1 MAGKKQVRVQ
11 AAWQEGFRF
20 EASNEA
26 GQTIIMDSPLA
37 EGGPKGPS
45 PMQLLLQALAGC
57 TAMDV
62 ISILQKKRQDVTAFY
77 VNVVGDRVDEHPRY
91 YHDIEMEFVV
101 RGHNIDPA
109 AVERAIELSATK
121 YCSASANLKGKSN
134 IVTRFRVEEE
144 E

>member
-11 AAWQEGFRF
+11 ATWQEGYRF

-37 EGGPKGPS
+37 EGGPQGPS

-62 ISILQKKRQDVTAFY
+62 ISILRKKRQDVTGFH
-77 VNVVGDRVDEHPRY
+77 VNVTGDRVDEHPRY
-91 YHDIEMEFVV
+91 YHTIEMEFIV
-101 RGHNIDPA
+101 RGRNIDPA
-109 AVERAIELSATK
+109 AVERSIELSSTK
-121 YCSASANLKGKSN
+121 YCSASANLREKSN
-134 IVTRFRVEEE
+134 IVTRFRIEEE
-144 E
+144 D